1 MFNSCTNYRNWLLIA
16 AALLGLLVGGVH
28 AQEDAPAPAAPVSED
43 VDEGEDATDEP
54 EFIHVRMETS
64 KGPVLLELNNAKAPI
79 STANFV
85 QYCKD
90 KSYDGTIFH
99 RVMPNFMIQGGGFDP
114 DMTKR
119 ETRAPI
125 KNEWNN
131 GLLNTRGTI
140 AMARTNDPDSATNQF
155 FINVKD
161 NPVLNQGMR
170 RDGATD
176 PDGAGYAVFGRVVD
190 GMNTV
195 DRIRFVK
202 TGSRAGRQN
211 VPQETVTIDRVTVL
225 TPEEARIAM
234 EDSTK
239 APQDTKESACK
250 AHEDF
255 VKANEATRIEIPNGL
270 IYYDLVEGDGATPA
284 SSASTVTVHYTGWLL
299 DGTKFDSSLDRGEP
313 ISFPLNG
320 VIAGWTEG
328 VGSMK
333 VGGTRK
339 LIIPYGL
346 AYGEQG
352 RPPVIPPRA
361 TLIFDVELISVQ
373 D

>member
-16 AALLGLLVGGVH
+16 ASLLGLLAGGVH
-28 AQEDAPAPAAPVSED
+28 AQEDPAAPEAPVG
-43 VDEGEDATDEP
+43 EGENTADEQADEP
-54 EFIHVRMETS
+54 EFIFVRMETS

-79 STANFV
+79 STENFV
-85 QYCKD
+85 QYCRD
-90 KSYDGTIFH
+90 GSYDGTIFH
-99 RVMPNFMIQGGGFDP
+99 RVIPNFMIQGGGLDP
-114 DMTKR
+114 NMKKR

-125 KNEWNN
+125 KNEGKN
-131 GLLNTRGTI
+131 GLLNTKGTV

-161 NPVLNQGMR
+161 NPFLNQGHLK
-170 RDGATD
+170 DGTSVSGT
-176 PDGAGYAVFGRVVD
+176 PGYAVFGRVVD

-195 DRIRFVK
+195 DRIRFEECGTK
-202 TGSRAGRQN
+202 AGRQN
-211 VPQETVTIDRVTVL
+211 VPLETVTIDRMTVL
-225 TPEEARIAM
+225 TPEEARTAM
-234 EDSTK
+234 EDSTS
-239 APQDTKESACK
+239 TS
-250 AHEDF
+250 HEDF
-255 VKANEATRIEIPNGL
+255 VKANEATRVDMPSGL
-270 IYYDLVEGDGATPA
+270 VYYDLVEGDGATPA

-339 LIIPYGL
+339 LVIPYEL
-346 AYGEQG
+346 AYGERG

-361 TLIFDVELISVQ
+361 TLVFDVELISVQ

>member
-16 AALLGLLVGGVH
+16 AAMLGLLAGGVH
-28 AQEDAPAPAAPVSED
+28 AQEDPAVPEAPVG
-43 VDEGEDATDEP
+43 EGENTADEQAGEP

-85 QYCKD
+85 QYCRD
-90 KSYDGTIFH
+90 GAYDGTIFH
-99 RVMPNFMIQGGGFDP
+99 RVIPSFMIQGGGLEP

-125 KNEWNN
+125 KNEGKN

-161 NPVLNQGMR
+161 NPFLNQGHL
-170 RDGATD
+170 RDGTSVPANV
-176 PDGAGYAVFGRVVD
+176 GYAVFGRVVE

-195 DRIRFVK
+195 DRIRFVECRTK
-202 TGSRAGRQN
+202 AGRQN
-211 VPQETVTIDRVTVL
+211 VPLDTVTIDRMTVL
-225 TPEEARIAM
+225 TPEEARTAM
-234 EDSTK
+234 E
-239 APQDTKESACK
+239 ESAK
-250 AHEDF
+250 EQPAAKGSSEYPGAELSD
-255 VKANEATRIEIPNGL
+255 ATLVESPSGL

-299 DGTKFDSSLDRGEP
+299 DGTKFDSSVDRGQP
-313 ISFPLNG
+313 IDFQLNG
-320 VIAGWTEG
+320 VIPGWTEG

-352 RPPVIPPRA
+352 RPPIIPPRA
-361 TLIFDVELISVQ
+361 TLVFDVELISVQ